1 MSARLRRLML
11 AAMIAAPAAGCN
23 DDNGGT
29 TAPATLTGRW
39 AGTETEYSYVLELR
53 QDDFLVSGT
62 GTENG
67 VPLIIDGTVGSEGV
81 ELQLRLTTSGFAFSV
96 TGTLTD
102 TETITATTLR
112 GGGSSPRP
120 LVLHRQ

>member
-1 MSARLRRLML
+1 MSARLRRLIL

-23 DDNGGT
+23 DDNGGA

-39 AGTETEYSYVLELR
+39 TGTETDFSYVLDLT

-62 GTENG
+62 GTEND
-67 VPLIIDGTVGSEGV
+67 VPLIIDGTVGPDGV
-81 ELQLRLTTSGFAFSV
+81 LLQLRLTTSGFAFSV
-96 TGTLTD
+96 NGTLTEA
-102 TETITATTLR
+102 ETITATTLR
-112 GGGSSPRP
+112 SGSARP